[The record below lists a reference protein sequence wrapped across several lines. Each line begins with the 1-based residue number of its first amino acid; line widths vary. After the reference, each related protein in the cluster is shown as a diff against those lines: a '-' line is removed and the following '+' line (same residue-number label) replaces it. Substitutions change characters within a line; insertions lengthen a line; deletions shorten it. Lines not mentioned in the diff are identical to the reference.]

1 MSMIRVENLTFAY
14 PSGYDNIFENV
25 SFQIDTDWKLGFVGR
40 NGRGKTTFLNL
51 LQGKYEYSGTIQASV
66 QFDYFP
72 YPVEDAGRL
81 TEEVFAEVC
90 PLAEEWELMRELSW
104 LEVDAD
110 VLWRPFCTL
119 SNGEQTKVLLAA
131 LFLNEGHF
139 LLIDEP
145 TNHLDAKAR
154 AMVSAYLQKKQG
166 FILVSHDRRFLDG
179 CVDHILSLNR
189 AGIEVQSGNFSSWF
203 ANFQQRQAL
212 EEAQDQR
219 LRKDIK
225 RLEQSARRTAL
236 WSDRVEASKKGAA
249 DKGYVGHKAAKMMKR
264 AKTIE
269 ARQQKAI
276 EEKSALLKNAETAED
291 LRVTPLLHYA
301 DPLVLF
307 QDVEI
312 RYGGRTVCGPL
323 TFAVRQGERVAL
335 DGGNGAGK
343 SSLLKLLCGQ
353 DIPHA
358 GQVRRAPGLVVSY
371 VPQDAAGLAGDLT
384 GFSRAHGLD
393 ESLFKAILRKM
404 DFSRIQFEK
413 DMASFSSGQKKKVL
427 LARSLCE
434 KAHLYVWDEP
444 LNFIDIYTRMQ
455 IEKLIGAWAPA
466 MLFVEHDAAFRQA
479 VATRTVRL

>member
-1 MSMIRVENLTFAY
+1 
-14 PSGYDNIFENV
+14 
-25 SFQIDTDWKLGFVGR
+25 
-40 NGRGKTTFLNL
+40 
-51 LQGKYEYSGTIQASV
+51 
-66 QFDYFP
+66 
-72 YPVEDAGRL
+72 
-81 TEEVFAEVC
+81 
-90 PLAEEWELMRELSW
+90 
-104 LEVDAD
+104 
-110 VLWRPFCTL
+110 
-119 SNGEQTKVLLAA
+119 
-131 LFLNEGHF
+131 
-139 LLIDEP
+139 
-145 TNHLDAKAR
+145 
-154 AMVSAYLQKKQG
+154 
-166 FILVSHDRRFLDG
+166 
-179 CVDHILSLNR
+179 
-189 AGIEVQSGNFSSWF
+189 
-203 ANFQQRQAL
+203 
-212 EEAQDQR
+212 
-219 LRKDIK
+219 
-225 RLEQSARRTAL
+225 
-236 WSDRVEASKKGAA
+236 
-249 DKGYVGHKAAKMMKR
+249 MMKR

-291 LRVTPLLHYA
+291 LRVAPLLHYA

-312 RYGGRTVCGPL
+312 QYGGRTVCGPL

-335 DGGNGAGK
+335 DGGNGTGK

-384 GFSRAHGLD
+384 GFARAHGLD

-404 DFSRIQFEK
+404 DFSRVQFEK

-455 IEKLIGAWAPA
+455 IEKLIGASAPS

-479 VATRTVRL
+479 VATGTVRL